1 MKFSSSSPRH
11 EFDYVE
17 EKSCFRAQCNCFCG
31 TGSCRFCCHCCPPV
45 RESTITR
52 VVYIIFLMI
61 AITVMALLMST
72 DVQYFIMRMLPENVS
87 ICKWLGASSSCHAG
101 KLMGYL
107 AVYRIGLAIAL
118 YHLILMFSTCGVK
131 TSKDCRAGLHNG
143 FWLYKLMLLL
153 LLCFAV
159 FLIPDHKDYFI
170 NIWMYIAMVGGACFI
185 VIQLILLVFMVHKW
199 TDKIQERVHGGGS
212 AVMWFVFLGPGLA
225 IFIYILSGI
234 GIFLLYF
241 YFASEE
247 GCHKNQWFIF
257 INAGA
262 YEKPVGLRLLH
273 ASLITLYVTYLTWVA
288 ISSAPRQFQRYV
300 RPAYSASSG
309 FQRGSFR
316 TQPRITNSF
325 YQEYYCGPNKDE
337 EMWSDNVI
345 PYLSFVIT
353 AISIVY
359 GSLGISESEKCN
371 ALELP
376 GCPQQQTEEEK
387 MHHEKEDMGGQMVI
401 RNEKKSLVYSYSLF
415 HAMMALAC
423 LLMMMHLTQWHMPTN
438 ATLMTFG
445 RSWSSVWITIS
456 SSWVCLMVYLV
467 TVLYP
472 SVLPSF
478 NRMNKIQVVPVVEMN
493 GHAYESDSDAISEE
507 AVPLTVIRRPTI
519 LTTHQETTV

>member
-170 NIWMYIAMVGGACFI
+170 INIWMYIAMVGGACFI

-212 AVMWFVFLGPGLA
+212 AVMWFVFLVVLEYS
-225 IFIYILSGI
+225 FFTSILPLKKAVIKTSD
-234 GIFLLYF
+234 
-241 YFASEE
+241 
-247 GCHKNQWFIF
+247 
-257 INAGA
+257 
-262 YEKPVGLRLLH
+262 EKPVGLRLLH

-387 MHHEKEDMGGQMVI
+387 MHHEKEDMGGQM
-401 RNEKKSLVYSYSLF
+401 
-415 HAMMALAC
+415 
-423 LLMMMHLTQWHMPTN
+423 
-438 ATLMTFG
+438 
-445 RSWSSVWITIS
+445 
-456 SSWVCLMVYLV
+456 
-467 TVLYP
+467 
-472 SVLPSF
+472 
-478 NRMNKIQVVPVVEMN
+478 
-493 GHAYESDSDAISEE
+493 
-507 AVPLTVIRRPTI
+507 
-519 LTTHQETTV
+519 